1 MDYEKHEVKGYKK
14 RYKNSKGKTRETISK
29 SIYLGA
35 STIFDA
41 GDDVIIITEDDFT
54 RLSASG
60 DTNDDVDVDIG
71 ELENEVKLRDEKI
84 DELENEV
91 KLLLHEMNT
100 TKNIIL
106 MLQNKESYL
115 EKLILKYETYGLID
129 RIKKTNPKDTI
140 NISADYELLDS
151 DDSDNDGS

>member
-60 DTNDDVDVDIG
+60 DTNDDVDIG

-140 NISADYELLDS
+140 NISDKYELIDTDNIDA
-151 DDSDNDGS
+151 DDS